1 MSMAPATREF
11 PSLKTQVWI
20 QQIQSS
26 RKSQGMLSQKSKE
39 LHSHGEGPRGNK
51 FSMCKRRITRSD
63 PGQKPD
69 EIGNINQESVNLGLI
84 NVESS
89 SSTFNKIPIWQILEV
104 LSILILL
111 ALVYRW
117 VKKWWK
123 KKQFLKKGKQQMRL
137 ARMLELQGNHRP
149 SAPQAERPRIPLAL
163 EMQPPRAEPAVA
175 EVHEEHDFDRY
186 R

>member
-1 MSMAPATREF
+1 MSMPPATREF

-51 FSMCKRRITRSD
+51 FSMCKRRITKPD

-104 LSILILL
+104 LTISILL
-111 ALVYRW
+111 ALFYR
-117 VKKWWK
+117 
-123 KKQFLKKGKQQMRL
+123 FLKSIRSINDSNCFLLACFIRL
-137 ARMLELQGNHRP
+137 RILIIQEPITFP
-149 SAPQAERPRIPLAL
+149 SI
-163 EMQPPRAEPAVA
+163 
-175 EVHEEHDFDRY
+175 
-186 R
+186 